1 MELGGTG
8 TTPVRTRALTIQEA
22 ARRTGLTASTL
33 RYYEQI
39 GLVGPVDRD
48 PDSGH
53 RRFGPAVVE
62 TLEALSCLRGAG
74 VPIEEMRR
82 YLALL
87 APGDAAAAAEEAALF
102 AAHADRVEA
111 ELARLAVRLE
121 YLRAKS
127 DLWQARVDG
136 DTDAERRAADRTV
149 AAMTKF

>member
-1 MELGGTG
+1 M
-8 TTPVRTRALTIQEA
+8 RALTIQQV
-22 ARRTGLTASTL
+22 ARRTGLARSTL

-39 GLVGPVDRD
+39 GLIPPVDRD

-53 RRFGPAVVE
+53 RRFGPQTVE

-74 VPIEEMRR
+74 VPIDEMRR

-87 APGDAAAAAEEAALF
+87 APGDLAAAAEEAALF

-111 ELARLAVRLE
+111 EIARLAVRLD
-121 YLRAKS
+121 YLRAKT

-136 DTDAERRAADRTV
+136 DADAERRATDRTLG
-149 AAMTKF
+149 AMSRF

>member
-1 MELGGTG
+1 MA
-8 TTPVRTRALTIQEA
+8 TTAAVAAAPARALTIQQV
-22 ARRTGLTASTL
+22 ARRTGLARSTL

-39 GLVGPVDRD
+39 GLIPPVERD

-53 RRFGPAVVE
+53 RRFGPQVVE

-74 VPIEEMRR
+74 VPIDEMRR

-87 APGDAAAAAEEAALF
+87 APGDLAAAAEEAALF

-111 ELARLAVRLE
+111 EIARLGIRLE
-121 YLRAKS
+121 YLRAKA

-136 DTDAERRAADRTV
+136 DADSERRATDRTLS
-149 AAMTKF
+149 AMSRF